1 MTLPYNGLHD
11 KLQFVSLTEKARRL
25 RRAFQTVEKPLFC
38 VKQDRGSLHI
48 EG

>member
-1 MTLPYNGLHD
+1 MQRKTAASED
-11 KLQFVSLTEKARRL
+11 AAV
-25 RRAFQTVEKPLFC
+25 QTVEKPLFC